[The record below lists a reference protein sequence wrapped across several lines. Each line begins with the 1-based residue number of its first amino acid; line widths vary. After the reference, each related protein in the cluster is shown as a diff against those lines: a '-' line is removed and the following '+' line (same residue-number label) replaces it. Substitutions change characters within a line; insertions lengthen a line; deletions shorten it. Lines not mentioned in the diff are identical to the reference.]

1 MIVIVSGPI
10 NAGKST
16 VARQLSRL
24 VPDSLYIDGDNRV
37 VRIDSDGVGLRS
49 FTVIGNLGKVRINST
64 QPVLLSLSKSKP
76 MDPPVGQ

>member
-1 MIVIVSGPI
+1 M
-10 NAGKST
+10 ALDK
-16 VARQLSRL
+16 
-24 VPDSLYIDGDNRV
+24 RV
-37 VRIDSDGVGLRS
+37 VRIDSDGVSLRS